1 MKYSLFFPTMAHG
14 PCAVWTEDCVKTLLV
29 FLIENE
35 ASAEDNGGGNF
46 KPAIWQ
52 EVASHVNAI
61 TEQRAP
67 KTKESCRGKFRTVCI
82 SLIIV
87 DKTLTCCFSSKQS
100 ILSSKQS
107 VRIQDGIGMTSW
119 VLALMRIQQ
128 ADGKTIL
135 LCILWQNLF
144 TTSGL
149 ISTPLTPFV
158 VMPMFFICLSLS
170 AWFQLLLSQ
179 KRWYT

>member
-1 MKYSLFFPTMAHG
+1 MRTPHGKRVAGSIIVRYRVKYSLFFPTMARG
-14 PCAVWTEDCVKTLLV
+14 PCAVWTEDCVKALLV
-29 FLIENE
+29 FLIENK

-52 EVASHVNAI
+52 GVASHVNAI
-61 TEQRAP
+61 TEQGAP

-82 SLIIV
+82 PLIIV
-87 DKTLTCCFSSKQS
+87 DKTLTRCFSSKQP

-107 VRIQDGIGMTSW
+107 VIIRDGIGMTSW
-119 VLALMRIQQ
+119 VLALTRIQP

-135 LCILWQNLF
+135 LRILWQNLF
-144 TTSGL
+144 ATRVGL

-158 VMPMFFICLSLS
+158 VMP
-170 AWFQLLLSQ
+170 
-179 KRWYT
+179 